1 MIKNQ
6 KDISFRLSSQIKNCI
21 HLSVTVHVLVVL
33 LVLARGDVVHPRLVV
48 QIPADGLL
56 YALLELQRRLPSQL
70 LLDLG
75 AVDGI
80 AHVVTGTVSH
90 EGDEVQV
97 RSLGTAQKP
106 VDCLDYHLDKVDILP
121 LVEATDVVRVGHLA
135 LVEDQVDGPRVVL
148 HVEPVPHVLSLA
160 VDRKRLAV
168 ADIVDEQRYQLLRE
182 LVRTVVVGAVR
193 HYRGH
198 TVGVVERTHEMV
210 ARCLG
215 GGIGTVGTVLR
226 VLVEEVPAVGQVML
240 RGRGGCRVGWPDAL
254 GVGQFQGSVHL
265 VGGDVVETLPL
276 VFLRKRLPVQ
286 LRRLK
291 ERERAHDVG
300 PGKGERVL
308 DGAVHMALGGQMDD
322 SVYAV
327 FPEDAADR
335 LEVADVGTHELVVR
349 GLLDVL
355 EVRQVARV
363 GQLVQVHYAV
373 LRVLVHEEAHHMA
386 PDEASAA
393 GYQYVALVVHLHYLL
408 LLRLSRHTFNESVQ

>member
-1 MIKNQ
+1 M
-6 KDISFRLSSQIKNCI
+6 S
-21 HLSVTVHVLVVL
+21 
-33 LVLARGDVVHPRLVV
+33 
-48 QIPADGLL
+48 
-56 YALLELQRRLPSQL
+56 
-70 LLDLG
+70 G
-75 AVDGI
+75 AVR
-80 AHVVTGTVSH
+80 H

-97 RSLGTAQKP
+97 RTLRTAQQP
-106 VDCLDYHLDKVDILP
+106 VHRIDYHLDKVDVLP
-121 LVEATDVVRVGHLA
+121 LVEAADVVCVGYLS
-135 LVEDQVDGPRVVL
+135 LVEDQVDGPGVVL

-182 LVRTVVVGAVR
+182 LVRTVVVRAVR

-240 RGRGGCRVGWPDAL
+240 RGRGGRRVGRLDAL

-276 VFLRKRLPVQ
+276 VFLRKRLPVH
-286 LRRLK
+286 LRGLK
-291 ERERAHDVG
+291 ERECAHDVG

-308 DGAVHMALGGQMDD
+308 DGAVHMALGGKMDD

-335 LEVADVGTHELVVR
+335 LVVADVGTHELVVR

-355 EVRQVARV
+355 EVLPA
-363 GQLVQVHYAV
+363 
-373 LRVLVHEEAHHMA
+373 
-386 PDEASAA
+386 
-393 GYQYVALVVHLHYLL
+393 
-408 LLRLSRHTFNESVQ
+408 